1 MEERKANWSEVAIE
15 TLVDLVTDSERWA
28 VIRGK
33 FSPALT
39 IHTKQ
44 KVWIDITERVNASS
58 TCIRAVKDVKKK
70 WQDIQSHTKKKEANR
85 KAELRKTGGGPPPP
99 ELKNWEKK
107 IVSILSEDVISGV
120 DGGGGVDS
128 LCTASFPTDKKNT
141 QSGQDLPVS
150 KRRYEE
156 ANLEPAMGMEAP
168 SSSCF
173 PFYHLSSF

>member
-120 DGGGGVDS
+120 DGGGG
-128 LCTASFPTDKKNT
+128 
-141 QSGQDLPVS
+141 
-150 KRRYEE
+150 
-156 ANLEPAMGMEAP
+156 
-168 SSSCF
+168 
-173 PFYHLSSF
+173 